1 MHAVSQSFSH
11 CLRYLQVVTAV
22 SVAIIS
28 ATCLFVVAK
37 LGLEVGVV
45 RHTGI
50 HSRYHRKILR
60 EKKTRFFQSKLV
72 FLAQSPLLYG
82 IFYKKNIHRIPHVQT
97 CSWEFIKAFSEIK
110 NY

>member
-1 MHAVSQSFSH
+1 M
-11 CLRYLQVVTAV
+11 TAV

-82 IFYKKNIHRIPHVQT
+82 IFYKKISIGSRMYKHVAG
-97 CSWEFIKAFSEIK
+97 SSLRHLVK
-110 NY
+110 

>member
-28 ATCLFVVAK
+28 ATGLFVVAEF
-37 LGLEVGVV
+37 GLEVGAV

-50 HSRYHRKILR
+50 HSRYHGKIL
-60 EKKTRFFQSKLV
+60 KKITRFLQIKLV

-82 IFYKKNIHRIPHVQT
+82 IFLQRISIGSRMYKHVAG
-97 CSWEFIKAFSEIK
+97 SSLRHLVK
-110 NY
+110 

>member
-28 ATCLFVVAK
+28 ATGLFVVAK

-60 EKKTRFFQSKLV
+60 EKITKITRFFQSKLV
-72 FLAQSPLLYG
+72 LLAQSSLLYG
-82 IFYKKNIHRIPHVQT
+82 MFYKEYP
-97 CSWEFIKAFSEIK
+97 
-110 NY
+110 

>member
-28 ATCLFVVAK
+28 ATGLFVVAK

-50 HSRYHRKILR
+50 HSRYHGKIF
-60 EKKTRFFQSKLV
+60 KKITRFFQSKLV
-72 FLAQSPLLYG
+72 YLAQSSLLYG
-82 IFYKKNIHRIPHVQT
+82 IFYKEYP
-97 CSWEFIKAFSEIK
+97 
-110 NY
+110 

>member
-1 MHAVSQSFSH
+1 MQYHRVLVIVY

-28 ATCLFVVAK
+28 ATGLFVVAK

-50 HSRYHRKILR
+50 HSRYHGKIL
-60 EKKTRFFQSKLV
+60 
-72 FLAQSPLLYG
+72 
-82 IFYKKNIHRIPHVQT
+82 KKNNKII
-97 CSWEFIKAFSEIK
+97 SD
-110 NY
+110 